1 MAISFASRVRAPED
15 VMVSELDGEAVLLKL
30 KSESYFGLDE
40 TGTRMWQLLLSS
52 DSVQSAYDQLLLEFD
67 VEPDSLRVHMTEL
80 LDTLAQQG
88 LIEIAEE

>member
-1 MAISFASRVRAPED
+1 
-15 VMVSELDGEAVLLKL
+15 MVSELDGEAVLLKL

-52 DSVQSAYDQLLLEFD
+52 DSVQSAYDRLLLEFD
-67 VEPDSLRVHMTEL
+67 VEPDSLRVHLTDL

-88 LIEIAEE
+88 LIEIAPQ

>member
-1 MAISFASRVRAPED
+1 MAIPFASRVRAPEA

-52 DSVQSAYDQLLLEFD
+52 DSVQSAYDRLLLEFD
-67 VEPDSLRVHMTEL
+67 VEPDSLRVHLTDL

-88 LIEIAEE
+88 LIEIAPQ

>member
-1 MAISFASRVRAPED
+1 MAIPFASRVRAPED

-52 DSVQSAYDQLLLEFD
+52 DSVQSAYDRLLLEFD
-67 VEPDSLRVHMTEL
+67 VEPDSLRVHLTDL

-88 LIEIAEE
+88 LIEIAPQ